1 MMHDF
6 PYTDL
11 HELNLD
17 WFLENF
23 KKLESRVKAIESGGI
38 SITVDNA
45 LSITSTN
52 PVQNRV
58 ITQALDDLSVYV
70 TPEQFGAVGNGIAD
84 DTTSFQN
91 ALNSGKP
98 IMCLSK
104 AYKITDTL
112 RIKGDTLINLNG
124 SEIVSTRKHLFYNF
138 LDDDVFMGYSG
149 NGNIMIY
156 NGTIIYGSVAF
167 WHCENILFDNVNF
180 KNCGN
185 NHFIEICAC
194 KNFVI
199 RNCSFIGMSYN
210 GDNAFH
216 EYINIDPCTTTVST
230 YFTGGSFPAGNYDG
244 TKNNG
249 IKILNC
255 YFNINENDAN
265 YQTMDDAIG
274 CHTPLHQQ
282 HENIMIDGCF
292 IYNFTQRGVRL
303 SDMKNVVF
311 QNNDLES
318 HVNAN
323 HAVYSATDDD
333 TLYAS
338 LENAIIQNNILRV
351 HSHGFV
357 ATNAKNVIY
366 KDNIYYSDTAHTIVS
381 LYGDLTEHVSIIGNK
396 TQRGFNDAYT
406 LSRSTITDGVFDAL
420 QETMIPNVTYADN
433 VFTCENLNFT
443 EFSEI
448 TIAFG
453 LTGSG
458 TFYEKTVSAFWTA
471 RTLQAN
477 VTYPIVTDPNTGNP
491 LLSVT
496 IPSTAKNTMVLSVAS
511 GVTFKSPRHLIGKR

>member
-1 MMHDF
+1 MFHNF
-6 PYTDL
+6 PYTDA

-17 WFLENF
+17 WLLDKF
-23 KKLESRVKAIESGGI
+23 KKLETKIAEIENGSV

-45 LSITSTN
+45 LSVTSTN

-58 ITQALDDLSVYV
+58 ITQALNELKVYV
-70 TPEQFGAVGNGIAD
+70 TPEQFGSVGDGIAD
-84 DTTSFQN
+84 DTKAFQN

-98 IMCLSK
+98 VLCLSK

-112 RIKGDTLINLNG
+112 RIKGNTLINLNG

-138 LDDDVFMGYSG
+138 LDDDVFTGYSG
-149 NGNIMIY
+149 NGNIAIC
-156 NGTIIYGSVAF
+156 NGTIIYGSIAF

-199 RNCSFIGMSYN
+199 RDCSFIGMAFNTSES
-210 GDNAFH
+210 FH
-216 EYINIDPCTTTVST
+216 EYINIDPCTASVST
-230 YFTGGSFPAGNYDG
+230 YFTGSSFPAGNYDG

-255 YFNINENDAN
+255 YFNINENDSN

-274 CHTPLHQQ
+274 CHVPMHQQ
-282 HENIMIDGCF
+282 HENITIDGCS
-292 IYNFTQRGVRL
+292 IYNFSKRAVRL

-311 QNNDLES
+311 QNNVLES
-318 HVNAN
+318 HVNEN
-323 HAVYSATDDD
+323 HAVISATDDA
-333 TLYAS
+333 TLYVS
-338 LENAIIQNNILRV
+338 LENAVIQNNVLRV
-351 HSHGFV
+351 HSLGFL

-366 KDNIYYSDTAHTIVS
+366 KDNIYYSDTVHAIVS
-381 LYGDLTEHVSIIGNK
+381 LYGDLTEHVTIIGNK
-396 TQRGFNDAYT
+396 TQQGFNDVYT
-406 LSRSTITDGVFDAL
+406 LSKSIITNNVFDAL
-420 QETMIPNVTYADN
+420 QKTIIQDVTYADN
-433 VFTCENLNFT
+433 VFTCANLNFT

-453 LTGSG
+453 LTSLGNY
-458 TFYEKTVSAFWTA
+458 FVKTVSAFWSA
-471 RTLQAN
+471 RTLQAD
-477 VTYPIVTDPNTGNP
+477 VIYPIVTDPNTGNS
-491 LLSVT
+491 LLSFT
-496 IPSTAKNTMVLSVAS
+496 IPSTAKNTLVLSAAN